1 VKPLIASL
9 LATVLVVSGA
19 CRADDMAA
27 KNPIDTSYA
36 KAMEKDY
43 STAGMRD
50 AANQARSMWDKD
62 MNATYERLMALLDQR
77 QQAALRE
84 AQRAWLK
91 YRDAEGTALGSIVAV
106 QDGTI
111 WQLSATTQAME
122 LVRQRALQLKAYEAA
137 LGDGGNA
144 TGPGQ

>member
-1 VKPLIASL
+1 MNPFSATL
-9 LATVLVVSGA
+9 LAALLLGPGV
-19 CRADDMAA
+19 CRADDSAA
-27 KNPIDTSYA
+27 KNPIDTWYA
-36 KAMEKDY
+36 EAMEKDY

-50 AANQARSMWDKD
+50 AANQARAMWDKD
-62 MNATYERLMALLDQR
+62 MNATYRRLMARLDGS
-77 QQAALRE
+77 QQASLRD

-91 YRDAEGTALGSIVAV
+91 YRDAESAALGSIVAV

-137 LGDGGNA
+137 LGDGESGA
-144 TGPGQ
+144 EAGK

>member
-1 VKPLIASL
+1 MKPFIATLVAAL
-9 LATVLVVSGA
+9 LLGPGA
-19 CRADDMAA
+19 CRAEDMSA
-27 KNPIDTSYA
+27 KNPIDTWYA

-50 AANQARSMWDKD
+50 TANQARTLWDKD
-62 MNATYERLMALLDQR
+62 MNATYGRLMARLNDR
-77 QQAALRE
+77 QQASLRD

-91 YRDAEGTALGSIVAV
+91 YRDAEGAALGSIVPV

-137 LGDGGNA
+137 LADGGSA
-144 TGPGQ
+144 KDK